1 MMKLRPLTLRL
12 AGVALALAAL
22 GGLAQVLPL
31 GAWLRQGEEALWT
44 LGGWAFLFYPLAFAL
59 CNLLLLP
66 GTILA
71 VGSGVFFG
79 LWWGTSLTL
88 AGNMVGAAIA
98 FLISHR
104 LARRWLERRIR
115 GNRRWE
121 ALHAGIER
129 EGWKVIVLTQALPLF
144 PSSLLNYLYPLA
156 SIRFRPCMVWIALGQ
171 LPALFFYN
179 LLGVM
184 TRLGLR
190 ETESPW
196 RTAAWLAG
204 LGVTIA
210 GFLLLTRIA
219 MRLLAAAR
227 NPPLPTQPF
236 DTGAFG
242 ASVKNHPHA

>member
-1 MMKLRPLTLRL
+1 MRMRPLSLRL
-12 AGVALALAAL
+12 AGVALALVAL
-22 GGLAQVLPL
+22 GVLARFLPL
-31 GAWLRQGEEALWT
+31 EAWLEQGEQALWAM
-44 LGGWAFLFYPLAFAL
+44 GGWAFLLYPLAFAL

-71 VGSGVFFG
+71 IGSGVFFG
-79 LWWGTSLTL
+79 LWWGTLLTL

-98 FLISHR
+98 FFVSHR
-104 LARRWLERRIR
+104 LARRWLEARVL
-115 GNRRWE
+115 GNPRWQ
-121 ALHAGIER
+121 ALHAAIGR
-129 EGWKVIVLTQALPLF
+129 EGWKVILLTQALPLF

-156 SIRFRPCMVWIALGQ
+156 SIRFRPCMAWIALGQ

-190 ETESPW
+190 ERENPW
-196 RTAAWLAG
+196 QTWAWLAG
-204 LGVTIA
+204 LGVTIG

-219 MRLLAAAR
+219 ARLLAAAR
-227 NPPLPTQPF
+227 NPALPTQPF